1 MIWSGKWDS
10 NPRASVPKTD
20 EISQTPLFPD
30 IKLGAASQIRI
41 DTKSLEDSCATVNT
55 MAAYNLLEG
64 MLRIELNLRDS
75 QSPVQNLKHF
85 IPKLW
90 CSHQDSNLDR
100 ALIRSEQLIRLPC
113 LPLHHRSKFL
123 ALPFGFEPKS
133 TVLETVMLPLHHRS
147 IIIYRTL

>member
-1 MIWSGKWDS
+1 MSGEWDS
-10 NPRASVPKTD
+10 NPRDSVSKTD
-20 EISQTPLFPD
+20 EISQAPLPPET
-30 IKLGAASQIRI
+30 KLGAASQIRI
-41 DTKSLEDSCATVNT
+41 DTKSLENSCATVNT

-113 LPLHHRSKFL
+113 LPLHHRSKIFL

-147 IIIYRTL
+147 IIIYRTF